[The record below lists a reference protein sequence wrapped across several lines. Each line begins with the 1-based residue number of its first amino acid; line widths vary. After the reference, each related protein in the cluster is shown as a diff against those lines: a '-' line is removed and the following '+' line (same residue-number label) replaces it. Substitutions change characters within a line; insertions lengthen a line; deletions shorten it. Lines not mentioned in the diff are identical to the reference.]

1 MKSLNWVELV
11 TAVNPV
17 NVDIWDNVAIST
29 ILYWTPVY
37 NEYRTVS
44 PGQNFVLKLLTST
57 FCEYG
62 SKIHSVHDWK

>member
-37 NEYRTVS
+37 NEYGIVS
-44 PGQNFVLKLLTST
+44 PGQNFVLS
-57 FCEYG
+57 C
-62 SKIHSVHDWK
+62 